1 MHQHSSPNAETK
13 QEKVLFIPLTSID
26 DFPDHPFQVKND
38 AEMQKLIASIQQEG
52 ILTPFTV
59 RQKENGRYELI
70 SGHRRKYACQSLNV
84 EQVPVI
90 VRDFSREEAVIA
102 MVDSNLQRERILPSE
117 KAYAYRMKMEAM
129 KHQGQR
135 ADLTTCAPMEH
146 KSVGEKSR
154 DVIAAELGESR
165 EQVRRYI
172 RLTHLSPELLEMV
185 DREKIAFRPA
195 VELSYLTEEEQWY
208 LSETTES
215 EEATPSLSQ
224 AIRMKRHSQ
233 KGTLDIDRIFHILT
247 EQKANQ
253 VEKVKISMD
262 KLEDYFPRGT
272 PPKKVEEVI
281 LKVQKVQTEA
291 EKGASIQKTK
301 GEKGWGQMSI
311 SLNKH

>member
-1 MHQHSSPNAETK
+1 MHQHLSPNAETK
-13 QEKVLFIPLTSID
+13 QEKVLFVPLSSID
-26 DFPDHPFQVKND
+26 DFPDHPFQVKDD

-52 ILTPFTV
+52 VLTPLTV
-59 RQKENGRYELI
+59 RQKGNGRYELI
-70 SGHRRKYACQSLNV
+70 SGHRRKYACQSLNL

-90 VRDFSREEAVIA
+90 VRNFSREEAVIA

-135 ADLTTCAPMEH
+135 IDLTCAPMEH

-154 DVIAAELGESR
+154 NVIAAELGESR
-165 EQVRRYI
+165 EQIRRYI
-172 RLTHLSPELLEMV
+172 RLTYLIPELLKMV
-185 DREKIAFRPA
+185 DQEKIGFRPA

-208 LSETTES
+208 LSETIKS

-233 KGTLDIDRIFHILT
+233 KGTLDIDRIFLILT

-272 PPKKVEEVI
+272 SPKKVEEVI
-281 LKVQKVQTEA
+281 LKLLDHYFHQR
-291 EKGASIQKTK
+291 SRKTRDR
-301 GEKGWGQMSI
+301 EER
-311 SLNKH
+311 

>member
-13 QEKVLFIPLTSID
+13 QEKVLFIPLSTID

-38 AEMQKLIASIQQEG
+38 EEMQKLIASIQQEG
-52 ILTPFTV
+52 ILTPLTV

-70 SGHRRKYACQSLNV
+70 SGHRRKYACQSLNLK
-84 EQVPVI
+84 QVSVI

-117 KAYAYRMKMEAM
+117 KAHAYRMKMEAM

-135 ADLTTCAPMEH
+135 TDLTCAPMEH

-172 RLTHLSPELLEMV
+172 RLTYLIPELLEMV

-208 LSETTES
+208 LSETIES

-281 LKVQKVQTEA
+281 LKLLEHYFHQRSSKIRDRE
-291 EKGASIQKTK
+291 ER
-301 GEKGWGQMSI
+301 
-311 SLNKH
+311 

>member
-1 MHQHSSPNAETK
+1 MHQYSNQNVKTK
-13 QEKVLFIPLTSID
+13 QEKVLFVPLSSID

-52 ILTPFTV
+52 ILTPLTV

-70 SGHRRKYACQSLNV
+70 SGHRRKYACQSLNLK
-84 EQVPVI
+84 QVPVI
-90 VRDFSREEAVIA
+90 IRNFSREEAVIA

-135 ADLTTCAPMEH
+135 TDLTCAPMEH
-146 KSVGEKSR
+146 KSMGEKTR

-172 RLTHLSPELLEMV
+172 RLTYLIPELLEMV
-185 DREKIAFRPA
+185 DREKIGFRPA

-208 LSETTES
+208 LSETIES

-233 KGTLDIDRIFHILT
+233 KRTLDIDRIFHILT

-281 LKVQKVQTEA
+281 LKLLEHYFHQRSSKIRDCE
-291 EKGASIQKTK
+291 ER
-301 GEKGWGQMSI
+301 
-311 SLNKH
+311 

>member
-1 MHQHSSPNAETK
+1 MHQHLSQNAETK
-13 QEKVLFIPLTSID
+13 QEKVLFVPLTSID
-26 DFPDHPFQVKND
+26 DFPDHPFQVKD
-38 AEMQKLIASIQQEG
+38 DEEMQKLMTSIQIEG
-52 ILTPFTV
+52 VLSPLIV

-70 SGHRRKYACQSLNV
+70 SGHRRKYACQSLNL

-90 VRDFSREEAVIA
+90 VRDFNREEAVIA

-117 KAYAYRMKMEAM
+117 KAYAYRMKMEVM

-135 ADLTTCAPMEH
+135 SDLTCAPMEH
-146 KSVGEKSR
+146 KSMGEKTR

-172 RLTHLSPELLEMV
+172 RLTYLIPELLGMV

-208 LSETTES
+208 LSETIES

-253 VEKVKISMD
+253 VEKVKICMD

-281 LKVQKVQTEA
+281 LKLLEHYFHQRSSKIRDRE
-291 EKGASIQKTK
+291 ER
-301 GEKGWGQMSI
+301 
-311 SLNKH
+311 

>member
-1 MHQHSSPNAETK
+1 MHQHLSPNAETK
-13 QEKVLFIPLTSID
+13 QEKVLFVPLSSID

-52 ILTPFTV
+52 VLTPLTV

-70 SGHRRKYACQSLNV
+70 SGHRRKYACQSLNLK
-84 EQVPVI
+84 QVPVI
-90 VRDFSREEAVIA
+90 VRNFSREEAVIA

-135 ADLTTCAPMEH
+135 TDLTCAPMEH

-172 RLTHLSPELLEMV
+172 RLTYLIPELLEMV

-208 LSETTES
+208 LSETIES

-272 PPKKVEEVI
+272 PPKKAEEVI
-281 LKVQKVQTEA
+281 LKLLEHYFHQRSSRSRDRDA
-291 EKGASIQKTK
+291 R
-301 GEKGWGQMSI
+301 
-311 SLNKH
+311 

>member
-13 QEKVLFIPLTSID
+13 QEKVLFVPLTSID
-26 DFPDHPFQVKND
+26 DFPNHPFQVKDD

-52 ILTPFTV
+52 ILTPLTV
-59 RQKENGRYELI
+59 RQKGNGRYELI
-70 SGHRRKYACQSLNV
+70 SGHRRKYACQSLNLK
-84 EQVPVI
+84 QVPVI
-90 VRDFSREEAVIA
+90 VRNFSQEEAVIA

-117 KAYAYRMKMEAM
+117 KAHAYRMKMEAV

-135 ADLTTCAPMEH
+135 SDLTCAPMEH

-172 RLTHLSPELLEMV
+172 RLTYLIPVLLEMV

-208 LSETTES
+208 LSETIES

-281 LKVQKVQTEA
+281 LKLLEHYFHQRSSKIRDRE
-291 EKGASIQKTK
+291 ER
-301 GEKGWGQMSI
+301 
-311 SLNKH
+311 

>member
-1 MHQHSSPNAETK
+1 MHQHSNPNAETK
-13 QEKVLFIPLTSID
+13 QEKVLFILLSSID
-26 DFPDHPFQVKND
+26 DFPDHPFQVKDD

-52 ILTPFTV
+52 ILTPLTV
-59 RQKENGRYELI
+59 REIENGRYELI
-70 SGHRRKYACQSLNV
+70 SGHRRKYACQSLNL

-90 VRDFSREEAVIA
+90 VREFSREEAVIA

-129 KHQGQR
+129 KHQGER
-135 ADLTTCAPMEH
+135 REMTCAPMEH
-146 KSVGEKSR
+146 RSVGEKTR
-154 DVIAAELGESR
+154 DVIAAECGESR

-172 RLTHLSPELLEMV
+172 RLTYLIPELLEMV
-185 DREKIAFRPA
+185 DQEKIGFRPA

-208 LSETTES
+208 LSETIES

-281 LKVQKVQTEA
+281 LKLLEHYFHQC
-291 EKGASIQKTK
+291 SSKTRDRDAR
-301 GEKGWGQMSI
+301 
-311 SLNKH
+311 

>member
-1 MHQHSSPNAETK
+1 MHQHSSQNAETK
-13 QEKVLFIPLTSID
+13 QEKVLFVPLTSID
-26 DFPDHPFQVKND
+26 DFPDHPFQVKD
-38 AEMQKLIASIQQEG
+38 DEEMQKLMTSIQIEG
-52 ILTPFTV
+52 VLSPLIV

-70 SGHRRKYACQSLNV
+70 SGHRRKYACQSLHL

-129 KHQGQR
+129 KHQGHR
-135 ADLTTCAPMEH
+135 SDLTCAPMEH

-208 LSETTES
+208 LSETIES

-233 KGTLDIDRIFHILT
+233 KGTLDIDRIFLILT

-281 LKVQKVQTEA
+281 LKLLEHYFHQRSSKIRDRE
-291 EKGASIQKTK
+291 ER
-301 GEKGWGQMSI
+301 
-311 SLNKH
+311 

>member
-13 QEKVLFIPLTSID
+13 QEKVLFVPLTSID
-26 DFPDHPFQVKND
+26 DFPDHPFQVKD
-38 AEMQKLIASIQQEG
+38 DEEMQKLMTSIQIEG
-52 ILTPFTV
+52 VLSPLIV

-70 SGHRRKYACQSLNV
+70 SGHRRKYACQALNLK
-84 EQVPVI
+84 QVPVI
-90 VRDFSREEAVIA
+90 VHNFSREEAVIA

-117 KAYAYRMKMEAM
+117 KAHAYRMKMEAM
-129 KHQGQR
+129 KHQGHR
-135 ADLTTCAPMEH
+135 SDLTCAPMEH

-172 RLTHLSPELLEMV
+172 RLTYLSPELLEMV

-208 LSETTES
+208 LSETIES

-233 KGTLDIDRIFHILT
+233 QGTLDIDRIFHILT

-281 LKVQKVQTEA
+281 LKLLEHYFHQRSSKIRDRE
-291 EKGASIQKTK
+291 ER
-301 GEKGWGQMSI
+301 
-311 SLNKH
+311 

>member
-13 QEKVLFIPLTSID
+13 QEKVLFVPLTSID
-26 DFPDHPFQVKND
+26 DFPDHPFQVKD
-38 AEMQKLIASIQQEG
+38 DEEMQKLMTSIQVEG
-52 ILTPFTV
+52 VLSPLIV

-70 SGHRRKYACQSLNV
+70 SGHRRKYACQSLNL

-135 ADLTTCAPMEH
+135 TDLTCAPMEH
-146 KSVGEKSR
+146 KSVREKSR
-154 DVIAAELGESR
+154 DVIAAEIGESR

-172 RLTHLSPELLEMV
+172 RLTYLIPELLEMV

-195 VELSYLTEEEQWY
+195 VEISYLTEEEQWY
-208 LSETTES
+208 LSETIES

-281 LKVQKVQTEA
+281 LKLLEHYFHQRSSKIRDRE
-291 EKGASIQKTK
+291 ER
-301 GEKGWGQMSI
+301 
-311 SLNKH
+311 

>member
-1 MHQHSSPNAETK
+1 MHQHSSQNAETK
-13 QEKVLFIPLTSID
+13 QEKILFVPLSSID

-38 AEMQKLIASIQQEG
+38 AEMQKLMTSIQIEG
-52 ILTPFTV
+52 VLSPLIV

-70 SGHRRKYACQSLNV
+70 SGHRRKYACQSLNLK
-84 EQVPVI
+84 QVPVI

-135 ADLTTCAPMEH
+135 TDLTCAPMEH
-146 KSVGEKSR
+146 KSVGEKTR

-172 RLTHLSPELLEMV
+172 RLTYLIPELLEMV

-195 VELSYLTEEEQWY
+195 VELSYLNEEEQWY
-208 LSETTES
+208 LSETIKS

-281 LKVQKVQTEA
+281 LKLLEYYFHQR
-291 EKGASIQKTK
+291 SSKTRDR
-301 GEKGWGQMSI
+301 EER
-311 SLNKH
+311 

>member
-1 MHQHSSPNAETK
+1 MHQHSSPKAETK
-13 QEKVLFIPLTSID
+13 QEKVLFVPLTSID
-26 DFPDHPFQVKND
+26 DFPDHPFQVKD
-38 AEMQKLIASIQQEG
+38 DGEMQKLMTSIQIEG
-52 ILTPFTV
+52 VLSPLIV
-59 RQKENGRYELI
+59 RQKGNGRYELI
-70 SGHRRKYACQSLNV
+70 SGHRRKYACQSLNL

-135 ADLTTCAPMEH
+135 TDLTCAPMEH
-146 KSVGEKSR
+146 KSMGEKTR

-172 RLTHLSPELLEMV
+172 RLTYLIPELLEMV

-208 LSETTES
+208 LSETIES

-281 LKVQKVQTEA
+281 LKLLEHYFHQRSSKIRDRE
-291 EKGASIQKTK
+291 ER
-301 GEKGWGQMSI
+301 
-311 SLNKH
+311 

>member
-1 MHQHSSPNAETK
+1 MHQYSNQNVETK
-13 QEKVLFIPLTSID
+13 QEKVLFVPLSSID
-26 DFPDHPFQVKND
+26 DFPDHPFQVKD
-38 AEMQKLIASIQQEG
+38 DEEMQKLMTSIQIEG
-52 ILTPFTV
+52 VLSPLIV

-70 SGHRRKYACQSLNV
+70 SGHRRKYACQSLNL

-135 ADLTTCAPMEH
+135 TDLTCAPMEH
-146 KSVGEKSR
+146 KSVGEKTR

-172 RLTHLSPELLEMV
+172 RLTYLNPELLKMV

-208 LSETTES
+208 LSETIES

-233 KGTLDIDRIFHILT
+233 QGTLDIDRIFHILT

-281 LKVQKVQTEA
+281 LKLLEHYFRQRSSKA
-291 EKGASIQKTK
+291 RDRDAR
-301 GEKGWGQMSI
+301 
-311 SLNKH
+311 

>member
-1 MHQHSSPNAETK
+1 
-13 QEKVLFIPLTSID
+13 
-26 DFPDHPFQVKND
+26 
-38 AEMQKLIASIQQEG
+38 MQKLMTSIQIEG
-52 ILTPFTV
+52 VLSPLIV

-70 SGHRRKYACQSLNV
+70 SGHRRKYACQSLNL

-135 ADLTTCAPMEH
+135 TDLTCAPMEH

-172 RLTHLSPELLEMV
+172 RLTHLSPKLLEMV

-195 VELSYLTEEEQWY
+195 VELFYLTEEEQWY
-208 LSETTES
+208 LSETIKS

-224 AIRMKRHSQ
+224 AIRMRRHS
-233 KGTLDIDRIFHILT
+233 
-247 EQKANQ
+247 
-253 VEKVKISMD
+253 
-262 KLEDYFPRGT
+262 
-272 PPKKVEEVI
+272 
-281 LKVQKVQTEA
+281 
-291 EKGASIQKTK
+291 
-301 GEKGWGQMSI
+301 
-311 SLNKH
+311 

>member
-13 QEKVLFIPLTSID
+13 QEKVLFVPLSTID
-26 DFPDHPFQVKND
+26 DFPDHPFQVKED
-38 AEMQKLIASIQQEG
+38 EEMQKLMTSIQIEG
-52 ILTPFTV
+52 VLSPLIV

-70 SGHRRKYACQSLNV
+70 SGHRRKYACQSLNL

-135 ADLTTCAPMEH
+135 TDLTCAPMEH
-146 KSVGEKSR
+146 KSVGEKTR

-172 RLTHLSPELLEMV
+172 RLTYLIPELLEMV

-208 LSETTES
+208 LSETIES

-281 LKVQKVQTEA
+281 LKLLEYYFNQR
-291 EKGASIQKTK
+291 SSKTRDRD
-301 GEKGWGQMSI
+301 ER
-311 SLNKH
+311 

>member
-13 QEKVLFIPLTSID
+13 QEKVLFVPLTSID
-26 DFPDHPFQVKND
+26 DFPDHPFQVKD
-38 AEMQKLIASIQQEG
+38 DEEMQKLMTSIQIEG
-52 ILTPFTV
+52 VLSPLIV

-70 SGHRRKYACQSLNV
+70 SGHRRKYACQSLNLK
-84 EQVPVI
+84 QVPVI

-135 ADLTTCAPMEH
+135 IDLTCAPMEH

-172 RLTHLSPELLEMV
+172 RLTYLIPELLEMV

-208 LSETTES
+208 LSETIES

-281 LKVQKVQTEA
+281 LKLLEHYYHQRSSKIRDRE
-291 EKGASIQKTK
+291 ER
-301 GEKGWGQMSI
+301 
-311 SLNKH
+311 

>member
-1 MHQHSSPNAETK
+1 MHQKTDSNAEAKRET
-13 QEKVLFIPLTSID
+13 VLFVPLNRID
-26 DFPDHPFQVKND
+26 DFPEHPFLVKD
-38 AEMQKLIASIQQEG
+38 DEEMQKLIASIQQEG
-52 ILTPFTV
+52 ILTPLTI
-59 RQKENGRYELI
+59 REKGNGRYELI
-70 SGHRRKYACQSLNV
+70 SGHRRKYACQSLNL

-102 MVDSNLQRERILPSE
+102 MVDSNLHRERILPSE

-129 KHQGQR
+129 KHQGHR
-135 ADLTTCAPMEH
+135 SDLTCAPMEH

-172 RLTHLSPELLEMV
+172 RLTYLIPELLGMV

-208 LSETTES
+208 LSETIES

-281 LKVQKVQTEA
+281 LKLLEHYFHQRSSKIRDRE
-291 EKGASIQKTK
+291 ER
-301 GEKGWGQMSI
+301 
-311 SLNKH
+311 

>member
-26 DFPDHPFQVKND
+26 DFPDHPFQVKD
-38 AEMQKLIASIQQEG
+38 DEEMQKLMTSIQIEG
-52 ILTPFTV
+52 VLSPLIV

-70 SGHRRKYACQSLNV
+70 SGHRRKYACQSLNLK
-84 EQVPVI
+84 QVPVI
-90 VRDFSREEAVIA
+90 VRNFSREEAVIA

-135 ADLTTCAPMEH
+135 TDLTCAPMEH

-172 RLTHLSPELLEMV
+172 RLTYLIPELLEMV
-185 DREKIAFRPA
+185 DREKIGFRPA

-208 LSETTES
+208 LSETIES

-281 LKVQKVQTEA
+281 LKLLEHYFHQRSSKIRDRE
-291 EKGASIQKTK
+291 ER
-301 GEKGWGQMSI
+301 
-311 SLNKH
+311 

>member
-1 MHQHSSPNAETK
+1 
-13 QEKVLFIPLTSID
+13 
-26 DFPDHPFQVKND
+26 
-38 AEMQKLIASIQQEG
+38 MQKLMTSIQSEG
-52 ILTPFTV
+52 VLTPLTV

-70 SGHRRKYACQSLNV
+70 SGHRRKYACQSLNLK
-84 EQVPVI
+84 QVPVI
-90 VRDFSREEAVIA
+90 VRNFSREEAVIA

-135 ADLTTCAPMEH
+135 TDLTCAPMEH

-172 RLTHLSPELLEMV
+172 RLTYLIPELLELV

-208 LSETTES
+208 LSETIES

-281 LKVQKVQTEA
+281 LKLLEHYFHQRSSKIRDRE
-291 EKGASIQKTK
+291 ER
-301 GEKGWGQMSI
+301 
-311 SLNKH
+311 

>member
-1 MHQHSSPNAETK
+1 MHQHSSPKAETK
-13 QEKVLFIPLTSID
+13 QEKVLFVPLTSID
-26 DFPDHPFQVKND
+26 DFPDHPFQVKDD
-38 AEMQKLIASIQQEG
+38 AEMQKLMTSIQIEG
-52 ILTPFTV
+52 VLSPLIV

-70 SGHRRKYACQSLNV
+70 SGHRRKYACQSLNL

-117 KAYAYRMKMEAM
+117 KARACKMKMEVM

-135 ADLTTCAPMEH
+135 TDLTCAPMEY

-172 RLTHLSPELLEMV
+172 RLTCLIPELLEMV
-185 DREKIAFRPA
+185 DQEKIGFRPA
-195 VELSYLTEEEQWY
+195 VELSYLSEEEQWY
-208 LSETTES
+208 LSETIES

-233 KGTLDIDRIFHILT
+233 KGTLDLDRIFLILT

-281 LKVQKVQTEA
+281 LKLLEHYFHQRSSKIRDRE
-291 EKGASIQKTK
+291 ER
-301 GEKGWGQMSI
+301 
-311 SLNKH
+311 

>member
-1 MHQHSSPNAETK
+1 M
-13 QEKVLFIPLTSID
+13 
-26 DFPDHPFQVKND
+26 
-38 AEMQKLIASIQQEG
+38 
-52 ILTPFTV
+52 
-59 RQKENGRYELI
+59 
-70 SGHRRKYACQSLNV
+70 
-84 EQVPVI
+84 
-90 VRDFSREEAVIA
+90 IA

-135 ADLTTCAPMEH
+135 IDLTCAPMEH

-154 DVIAAELGESR
+154 NVIAAELGESR
-165 EQVRRYI
+165 EQIRRYI
-172 RLTHLSPELLEMV
+172 RLTYLIPELLKMV
-185 DREKIAFRPA
+185 DQEKIGFRPA

-208 LSETTES
+208 LSETIKS

-233 KGTLDIDRIFHILT
+233 KGTLDIDRIFLILT

-272 PPKKVEEVI
+272 SPKKVEEVI
-281 LKVQKVQTEA
+281 LKLLDHYFHQR
-291 EKGASIQKTK
+291 SRKTRDR
-301 GEKGWGQMSI
+301 EER
-311 SLNKH
+311 

>member
-1 MHQHSSPNAETK
+1 MHQHSSQNAETK
-13 QEKVLFIPLTSID
+13 QEKVLFVPLTSID
-26 DFPDHPFQVKND
+26 DFPDHPFQVKD
-38 AEMQKLIASIQQEG
+38 DEEMQKLMTSIQIEG
-52 ILTPFTV
+52 VLSPLIV
-59 RQKENGRYELI
+59 RQKGNGRYELI
-70 SGHRRKYACQSLNV
+70 SGHRRKYACQSLNL

-117 KAYAYRMKMEAM
+117 KARAYKMKMEAM

-135 ADLTTCAPMEH
+135 TDLTCAPMEH
-146 KSVGEKSR
+146 KSVGEKTS

-172 RLTHLSPELLEMV
+172 RLTYLIPELLEMV

-208 LSETTES
+208 LSETIES

-281 LKVQKVQTEA
+281 LKLLEHYFHQRSSKIT
-291 EKGASIQKTK
+291 
-301 GEKGWGQMSI
+301 
-311 SLNKH
+311 

>member
-1 MHQHSSPNAETK
+1 MHQHLSPNAETK

-26 DFPDHPFQVKND
+26 DFPEHPFQVKD
-38 AEMQKLIASIQQEG
+38 DDEMQKLMTSIQIEG
-52 ILTPFTV
+52 VLSPLIV

-70 SGHRRKYACQSLNV
+70 SGHRRKYACQSLNLK
-84 EQVPVI
+84 QVPVI
-90 VRDFSREEAVIA
+90 VRNFSREEAVIA

-135 ADLTTCAPMEH
+135 TDLTCAPMEH

-172 RLTHLSPELLEMV
+172 RLTYLSPELLEMV

-208 LSETTES
+208 LSETIES

-281 LKVQKVQTEA
+281 LKLLEHYFHQRSSMA
-291 EKGASIQKTK
+291 RDRDAR
-301 GEKGWGQMSI
+301 
-311 SLNKH
+311 